1 MNVWL
6 GIIRMIT
13 VHSVSGVTHWTI
25 LIAERAIL
33 NVPIVRP
40 ATSGMQMHVKRV
52 PMVQRVM
59 NIRP

>member
-1 MNVWL
+1 MNVRL

-13 VHSVSGVTHWTI
+13 VHSVSGVSHWTI

-33 NVPIVRP
+33 TVPIVRP
-40 ATSGMQMHVKRV
+40 VTSGMQMHVKRV